1 VWKLDIF
8 AKWFVIDLLK
18 LLSRVGIMIVFFV
31 VVVIIGQVRP
41 AYGFVDILVIL
52 AVGMILGVVYIEVQ
66 RWASGYFDK
75 WQKQS
80 ERA

>member
-1 VWKLDIF
+1 MDIF

-18 LLSRVGIMIVFFV
+18 LLSHVGIMIVFFV

-52 AVGMILGVVYIEVQ
+52 AVGMSLGVVYIEVQ
-66 RWASGYFDK
+66 RWASGYFGK

-80 ERA
+80 ESS

>member
-1 VWKLDIF
+1 LDIF

-18 LLSRVGIMIVFFV
+18 LLSRFGIMIVFFV
-31 VVVIIGQVRP
+31 AVVIIWQVRP
-41 AYGFVDILVIL
+41 AYGFVDILVML
-52 AVGMILGVVYIEVQ
+52 AVGMLLGAVYMEVQ
-66 RWASGYFDK
+66 RRASGYFDK

>member
-1 VWKLDIF
+1 MDIF

-31 VVVIIGQVRP
+31 VVVIIGQVKP

-52 AVGMILGVVYIEVQ
+52 AVGMLLGVVYIEVQ

-80 ERA
+80 EHA

>member
-1 VWKLDIF
+1 MDIF

-18 LLSRVGIMIVFFV
+18 LLSHVGIMIVFFV
-31 VVVIIGQVRP
+31 LVVIIEQIRP

-52 AVGMILGVVYIEVQ
+52 AVGMSLGVVYIEVQ
-66 RWASGYFDK
+66 RWASGYSDK

-80 ERA
+80 ESS

>member
-1 VWKLDIF
+1 MDIF

-18 LLSRVGIMIVFFV
+18 LLSHVGIIIVLFV
-31 VVVIIGQVRP
+31 VVVIIETVRP

-52 AVGMILGVVYIEVQ
+52 AVGMSLGVVYIEVQ
-66 RWASGYFDK
+66 RWASGYFGK

-80 ERA
+80 ESS

>member
-1 VWKLDIF
+1 LDIF

-18 LLSRVGIMIVFFV
+18 LLSRVGIIIVFFV
-31 VVVIIGQVRP
+31 VVVIIEQIRP

-52 AVGMILGVVYIEVQ
+52 AVGMSLGVVYIEVQ
-66 RWASGYFDK
+66 RWASGYFGK

-80 ERA
+80 ESS

>member
-18 LLSRVGIMIVFFV
+18 LLSRVGIVIVFFL
-31 VVVIIGQVRP
+31 VVVIIETVRP

-52 AVGMILGVVYIEVQ
+52 AVGMLVGVVYIEVQ
-66 RWASGYFDK
+66 RWASGYSDK

-80 ERA
+80 ESF

>member
-1 VWKLDIF
+1 VGKLDIF

-18 LLSRVGIMIVFFV
+18 LLSRVGVLIVFFLAV
-31 VVVIIGQVRP
+31 LITVQVRP
-41 AYGFVDILVIL
+41 VYGFVDILVIL
-52 AVGMILGVVYIEVQ
+52 AVGMLLGVAYIEVQ

-80 ERA
+80 SSA